1 MRLSLRAHIFSGAV
15 LWSLGL
21 FLLSSLALVTVTR
34 IHPRAPAVV
43 HGWLGHATIVLA
55 ISITLLALGLLQV
68 RSGFSAVK
76 RLRDRL
82 AALHAGDVARLDGWY
97 PAEIQPLVDDLNVL
111 LDARDRAI
119 ARAVERAG
127 DLAHGL
133 KTPLA
138 VLATEADRVRA
149 AGEEGVA
156 ESISRQVGR
165 MKRHVD
171 YHLAQARA
179 ALPGTAA
186 AVRSSIS
193 ESVEG
198 LIRAIERLHADRGLH
213 VTSEVAPSCTVRV
226 RRPDLDEMIGNVLDN
241 ACRWAR
247 SRVTVSAAIAPDRVT
262 VSVDDDGAGMD
273 PALYEA
279 ALRRGVRAD
288 EAGDGSGLGLAIVK
302 DLIELYGGS
311 VVLGRSPLGGLRV
324 EMRLPSGVHARRQ

>member
-34 IHPRAPAVV
+34 IHPGAPAVV
-43 HGWLGHATIVLA
+43 HGWLGHAAAVLA

-68 RSGFSAVK
+68 RSGLSAVK
-76 RLRDRL
+76 RLRNRL
-82 AALHAGDVARLDGWY
+82 AALHAGDATRLDGWY
-97 PAEIQPLVDDLNVL
+97 PAEIQPLVDDVNVL

-119 ARAVERAG
+119 TRAVERAG

-149 AGEEGVA
+149 AGEDGIA
-156 ESISRQVGR
+156 ASISLQVGR

-179 ALPGTAA
+179 ASPGTAA
-186 AVRSSIS
+186 AVRSSVS
-193 ESVEG
+193 ESVDG
-198 LIRAIERLHADRGLH
+198 LIRAIERLYADRGLDIASD
-213 VTSEVAPSCTVRV
+213 VPPSCTVRV

-247 SRVTVSAAIAPDRVT
+247 SRVAVSAATTTDRVT
-262 VSVDDDGAGMD
+262 IRVDDDGGGMD

-279 ALRRGVRAD
+279 VLRRGVRAD
-288 EAGDGSGLGLAIVK
+288 EASDGSGLGLSIVK
-302 DLIELYGGS
+302 DLVETYGGS
-311 VVLGRSPLGGLRV
+311 IVLGRSPLGGLRV
-324 EMRLPSGVHARRQ
+324 EAILPA